1 MTSDCIETP
10 YGNAVLS
17 SDGRYQISTG
27 KHHGEYLHRLIFE
40 DFYKIKL
47 PSDIV
52 IHHDDG
58 DKINNNIWNLI
69 PLTQSEHLRI
79 HMKGRHVPPE
89 IREKCGKGVSQ
100 ANTSTG
106 LFRVFKQKNSKLKQG
121 FTWRYQYYDENHK
134 RKTISRVNL
143 EELKKEVLS
152 KGLEW
157 MDFVENDLKY
167 RGISE

>member
-27 KHHGEYLHRLIFE
+27 KHRGEYLHRLIFE

-79 HMKGRHVPPE
+79 HMKDRYVPPE

-100 ANTSTG
+100 VNTTTG
-106 LFRVFKQKNSKLKQG
+106 LFRVTKQKNNKLKQG

-157 MDFVENDLKY
+157 IDFMENDLKY